1 MEELTLEQLIK
12 NMCKGKTNYITLVQ
26 QEAYHKVINHNAMV
40 NVMKSYIQE
49 TREFCKKH
57 PGNITYPSLSYSYY
71 NPKKGKSVR
80 YTIYTKAP
88 RYRTYRQQCAITY
101 NQLESTLKHNL
112 YKKDKSRISDQYFKC
127 SIILRHIENWMD
139 TDQDY

>member
-12 NMCKGKTNYITLVQ
+12 NMNKGETNYIRLVRQ
-26 QEAYHKVINHNAMV
+26 YAYHAVIDHNAMV
-40 NVMKSYIQE
+40 NVMKEYIQE
-49 TREFCKKH
+49 VREFCKKH
-57 PGNITYPSLSYSYY
+57 PGNITHPSLSYSYY
-71 NPKKGKSVR
+71 NPKKGKRVR

-101 NQLESTLKHNL
+101 RQLDSTLKHNL

-127 SIILRHIENWMD
+127 SIILRNVEHWLD
-139 TDQDY
+139 ADQDY